1 MKRALK
7 SERLP
12 AASPQGFLPYGRQV
26 IEDDDIAAV
35 TEALRGDLLT
45 TGPLIRRFEDAL
57 AKTVQAKHTVV
68 CANGTAALH
77 MAARALGLG
86 PGTKIVVPAI
96 TFLAT
101 ANAPHL
107 NGADIV
113 FADVDPETG
122 LMRPQDLAEAIGRAK
137 HIDAVFNVHLNGQCG
152 SLEEIAAIARN
163 HGAKIVDDACHALGT
178 AYVANDGQV
187 AAIGSNA
194 FSDLSVFSFHP
205 VKTIAMGE
213 GGAVTTG
220 DAGLAKRLER
230 ARNHGMTRNAADFE
244 NIADAFDKNGSQ
256 NPWYYELIEP
266 EFNWRAS
273 DIQCALG
280 ISQLAKLGR
289 FVARRR
295 ALAARYDL
303 QLSALAPIVKPL
315 ARTRP
320 CLPSWHLY
328 VARINFEAA
337 GISRG
342 QLMRS
347 LAETGIGTQVHYFPV
362 HRQPYYARRYDTPPL
377 PGADRYYER
386 ALSLPLFASMTDSD
400 VSRVVD
406 ALAHRL
412 GF

>member
-7 SERLP
+7 AERSPALP
-12 AASPQGFLPYGRQV
+12 KQPFLPYGRQL
-26 IEDDDIAAV
+26 IEDDDIEAV
-35 TEALRGDLLT
+35 TAALRGDFLT
-45 TGPLIRRFEDAL
+45 TGPSVRRFEETL
-57 AKTVQAKHTVV
+57 ARTVQAKHAVV

-86 PGTKIVVPAI
+86 PGSKIVVPAI

-101 ANAPHL
+101 ASAPHL

-122 LMRPQDLAEAIGRAK
+122 LMRPQDFAQAIARAK
-137 HIDAVFNVHLNGQCG
+137 HVDAVFNVHLNGQCG
-152 SLEEIAAIARN
+152 SLEEIAALARK

-187 AAIGSNA
+187 TAIGSNT

-213 GGAVTTG
+213 GGAVTTN
-220 DAGLAKRLER
+220 DPEMARRLER
-230 ARNHGMTRNAADFE
+230 ARSHGMTRDATDFE
-244 NIADAFDKNGSQ
+244 NTVDAFDADGSQ
-256 NPWYYELIEP
+256 NPWYYELSEP
-266 EFNWRAS
+266 EFNWRAN

-280 ISQLAKLGR
+280 VSQLGKLGR

-295 ALAARYDL
+295 AIAARYDL
-303 QLSALAPIVKPL
+303 QLSAFAPIVKPL
-315 ARTRP
+315 ARTKP
-320 CLPSWHLY
+320 CLPAWHLY
-328 VARINFEAA
+328 VARIDFESA
-337 GISRG
+337 GISRAG
-342 QLMRS
+342 LMRA
-347 LAETGIGTQVHYFPV
+347 LAEDGIGTQVHYFPV
-362 HRQPYYARRYDTPPL
+362 HRQPYYAKRYSTPPL
-377 PGADRYYER
+377 PGANRYYEQV
-386 ALSLPLFASMTDSD
+386 LSLPLFASMTDGD

-406 ALAHRL
+406 SLVRHL